1 MYLEKL
7 VESII
12 RKAQIHGEFDNLPGQ
27 GKLVDLTEYFNTP
40 EDVRVAQ
47 AMLKNAGMVS
57 VEVELLQE
65 ITALKELILSMSDEA
80 QKTKWRKTLES
91 KQLQFDLLMERR
103 QHKSRK

>member
-12 RKAQIHGEFDNLPGQ
+12 RKAQIHGELDNLPGQ
-27 GKLVDLTEYFNTP
+27 GKLVDLTEYFNTL